1 MSGPKLEETLNRAVE
16 NFGAKRAY
24 TCGHF
29 PQSFEYSS
37 VGGWVITRGAGQNST
52 YYGNI
57 KDIVFKQEYI
67 TPTGVIESYGL
78 PAHAVGP
85 DIDQI
90 MMGSEGAYGIL
101 TKVTL
106 KIFRLQKENRKKF
119 SFIFKN
125 WQSARDAAREIMQHE
140 AGFPSVFRLSDP
152 EETDAMLKFYG
163 VEGTPLEPLMKLTG
177 YKPMERCLFLGWSEG
192 EAGFSKHLKKIVK
205 KICKN
210 TEGST

>member
-1 MSGPKLEETLNRAVE
+1 
-16 NFGAKRAY
+16 
-24 TCGHF
+24 
-29 PQSFEYSS
+29 
-37 VGGWVITRGAGQNST
+37 
-52 YYGNI
+52 
-57 KDIVFKQEYI
+57 
-67 TPTGVIESYGL
+67 
-78 PAHAVGP
+78 
-85 DIDQI
+85 

-192 EAGFSKHLKKIVK
+192 GSRFFKTPKKNSKKKSA
-205 KICKN
+205 KN